1 MENTTP
7 TGLQSLR
14 ERMIIA
20 MSAAALTPILD
31 KNHTNT
37 HVAEQIARFV
47 DTFISNHEPNAL
59 VPVHVPHPLTEAVLL
74 KVSRNGKITRT
85 VPVEVEDFYPF
96 DEAGREDCINE
107 ALIKEGDGRLTD
119 ITYRVVGFKDDGKV
133 HFLEVTG
140 TYTPSSA
147 TSKPRGRKAI
157 PVEIAKGEG
166 RPAFT
171 EPKSELIE
179 AEVQ

>member
-7 TGLQSLR
+7 ISPLQSLR

-20 MSAAALTPILD
+20 MSTAALTPILD

-37 HVAEQIARFV
+37 HVADQIARFV

-59 VPVHVPHPLTEAVLL
+59 IPVHVPHPLTEAVLR

-85 VPVEVEDFYPF
+85 VPVDVEDFYPF
-96 DEAGREDCINE
+96 DDAGREKYINE
-107 ALIKEGDGRLTD
+107 ALIKEGDGKLTD

-140 TYTPSSA
+140 TYTPPA
-147 TSKPRGRKAI
+147 TDNPRGRKAI
-157 PVEIAKGEG
+157 PVEIAKGKG

-171 EPKSELIE
+171 EPKSDLIE
-179 AEVQ
+179 VEN